1 MYKKN
6 LQKYFGDFVWWMGVV
21 EDRNDPLFLGRC
33 RVRILGYHNEYTESK
48 EIKTNH
54 LPWATPMQ
62 PITSAAMNGIGTT
75 PTGPVEGTWVI
86 GFFRDGLS
94 AQQPVMMGTVGGIPE
109 EATWEGLEKH
119 TTGQGYHD
127 PRTNDKVVNGQKVP
141 AQAEDGNDDNKGT
154 QTLKTAPVR
163 VTTYKNTSMSGKV
176 KGPHYNAK
184 EEDDYIKEE
193 ENATNFPKRF
203 KDTKGVIATATT
215 TTDGEAK
222 ENEADTNR
230 LARNEN
236 KTIADIKKKN
246 VQKANQTAYSDHE
259 SQTDIAGSG
268 SVTKR
273 DKVEGK
279 GRDLTC
285 ESESE
290 PSNRCEKTKN
300 EDARK
305 DEDLTIITETKLQE
319 PNKGGGGVFP
329 HSSGSLSSSA
339 IESKSGYDWDEPNT
353 PYNAVYPYNHV
364 YESESGHIV
373 EYDDTKGSE
382 RIHQYHR
389 SGTFEEIHPDGTVVR
404 KIVGTNYT
412 IYCED
417 NNIRIAGDTHITVDR
432 GMKLLVNNAQYERSK
447 LGDDILENDLDIE
460 IAQGSN
466 ININVNRGN
475 INCKINEGDINTYL
489 EKGNVYTTLDLGH
502 ISNTILEGDSH
513 TQVKKGNVNLRVDEG
528 HIETVLKKGDVKFHQ
543 GTGNSKIEIDSGNIA
558 LQLTSGD
565 MSSTI
570 NGNYYMDCTGDIGMN
585 AGGKIN
591 LKSTN
596 KTYIEGTANVE
607 ITGAFIHLNT
617 PGANAGLD
625 AGEVPAHTIMKTS
638 TKFNNGST
646 NAATTLGG
654 IS

>member
-1 MYKKN
+1 MYNKE
-6 LQKYFGDFVWWMGVV
+6 LQNHFGEFIWWMGVV

-33 RVRILGYHNEYTESK
+33 RVRILGYHTPEK
-48 EIKTNH
+48 ERGLEDGGGITTNQ
-54 LPWATPMQ
+54 LPWASPMQ

-75 PTGPVEGTWVI
+75 PTGPVEGTWVV
-86 GFFRDGLS
+86 GFFRDGRN
-94 AQQPVMMGTVGGIPE
+94 AQQPVMMGTMGGIPG
-109 EATWEGLEKH
+109 TSVFEKFPSYDPK
-119 TTGQGYHD
+119 QGFHD
-127 PRTNDKVVNGQKVP
+127 PRTEDK
-141 AQAEDGNDDNKGT
+141 AEDGNDDNKGT
-154 QTLKTAPVR
+154 QTLKTAPIR

-176 KGPHYNAK
+176 KGPHHNAK
-184 EEDDYIKEE
+184 EDDDYIKEE

-203 KDTKGVIATATT
+203 KDTKGVIATATS

-230 LARNEN
+230 LTRNEN
-236 KTIADIKKKN
+236 KTIADIKKDN
-246 VQKANQTAYSDHE
+246 VQKANQTAESDHE
-259 SQTDIAGSG
+259 SQTEIAGSG
-268 SVTKR
+268 TVTKR

-285 ESESE
+285 KSESE
-290 PSNRCEKTKN
+290 PSNRCESTT
-300 EDARK
+300 DT
-305 DEDLTIITETKLQE
+305 DVSGTIITETKLQE
-319 PNKGGGGVFP
+319 PNIGGGGVFP

-339 IESKSGYDWDEPNT
+339 IESKTGVNWDEPNT

-417 NNIRIAGDTHITVDR
+417 NNIRIAGDAQITVDR
-432 GMKLLVNNAQYERSK
+432 GLKLRINNAQYERSK

-466 ININVNRGN
+466 INLQLIKGN
-475 INCKINEGDINTYL
+475 INAKITEGDINTHL
-489 EKGNVYTTLDLGH
+489 EKGNIYTSLDLGH
-502 ISNTILEGDSH
+502 ISNTVVEGDIH
-513 TQVKKGNVNLRVDEG
+513 TQVKKGNVNLRVDDG

-543 GTGNSKIEIDSGNIA
+543 GTGNSKIEVDSGNMVVK
-558 LQLTSGD
+558 LTSGD

-570 NGNYYMDCTGDIGMN
+570 NGNYYIDCTGDIGMN

-591 LKSTN
+591 LKSAG
-596 KTYIEGTANVE
+596 KTYIEGSANVE
-607 ITGAFIHLNT
+607 VTGANIHLNT
-617 PGANAGLD
+617 GGANAGAD
-625 AGEVPAHTIMKTS
+625 AGEVPAHTTMKNS
-638 TKFNNGST
+638 TKYNNGAT
-646 NAATTLGG
+646 DADTTLGS